1 MRHAL
6 VFLVALAFPAAAMAA
21 SGESSSGTGSAAAT
35 AVVPLTLQHWFGALD
50 FGKFAVG
57 SAGTVAVNSLS
68 GAGSVTGGAAFV
80 TGSTTGADY
89 FVVSGDP
96 SRRISIVTGSGT
108 VTSSTHS
115 MTFTT
120 APMLTSGYLPAAGS
134 GYFTV
139 GGTLNVGAGQAPGS
153 YSGSYSVTVAYN

>member
-6 VFLVALAFPAAAMAA
+6 AFLVAFALPATAMAA
-21 SGESSSGTGSAAAT
+21 SGQSSRTSGSAAAT

-50 FGKFAVG
+50 FGKFAAG
-57 SAGTVAVNSLS
+57 SAGTVKVDPVS
-68 GAGSVTGGAAFV
+68 GAGSVTGGTAFV
-80 TGSTTGADY
+80 TGSTTGMDY
-89 FVVSGDP
+89 FLATGDP

-108 VTSSTHS
+108 VTSGANA

-120 APMLTSGYLPAAGS
+120 TPMLSSGYLPSGGS

-139 GGTLNVGAGQAPGS
+139 GGTLNVGAGQAAGS
-153 YSGSYSVTVAYN
+153 YSGSYTVTVAYN